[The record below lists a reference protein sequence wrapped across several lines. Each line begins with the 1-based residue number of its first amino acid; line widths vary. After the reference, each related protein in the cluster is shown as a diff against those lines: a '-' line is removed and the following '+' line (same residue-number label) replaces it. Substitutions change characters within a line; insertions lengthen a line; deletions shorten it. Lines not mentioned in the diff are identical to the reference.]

1 MQDLRDITL
10 ADPGYPRV
18 VFVHQGTL
26 EDGDRFFAHHWPEAH
41 TIADP
46 RRHLFD
52 AFGLSQGSLGQM
64 FGAPV
69 WSAGLRSVLKGNF
82 VGRPVGD
89 PWMMPGYFLL
99 QDGGIR
105 WSYRPTHA
113 GDHPDLTRIPELT
126 GLRPGE
132 AGSAG
137 R

>member
-1 MQDLRDITL
+1 MQDLRDITRE
-10 ADPGYPRV
+10 DHSYPQV
-18 VFVHQGTL
+18 VFIHQGSL
-26 EDGDRFFAHHWPEAH
+26 EEGERFFSHHWSEAH

-52 AFGLSQGSLGQM
+52 AFGLTQGSLSQM

-99 QDGGIR
+99 EDGSIR
-105 WSYRPTHA
+105 WSYRPKHA
-113 GDHPDLTRIPELT
+113 GDHPALEAIPET
-126 GLRPGE
+126 AGIRE
-132 AGSAG
+132 AQTA
-137 R
+137 